1 MKQLSFRFLLLLLCC
16 TGLFSRFIYFSR
28 TFYGGH
34 SSGGAVGNDPLMIRF
49 QFPNGKI
56 ESVEISPESTLS
68 SVASHISQL
77 SQRSP
82 HFFEASPLSD
92 FVFTIKN
99 VDYSFQE
106 LSENVSMPL
115 SALGYKQGEW
125 VIIKKRVKSVLSKQ
139 ASVKKPFS
147 SLQQLKD
154 YKKSLLKYESDFN
167 SENNP
172 ISLQLSDHL
181 LPSMTRLSQTGGIHL
196 LFGKIRSVKDQP
208 PTSLLSF
215 DYQIVGSHPLYTGD
229 FLSTSSSSAPVSSLL
244 SSTNFAN
251 EFMKKEI
258 LARIKEIVENCQLE
272 ILGFAVSTPIETT
285 SFASSQGETGG
296 IAFLQQSHWNK
307 IMVYSS
313 LYLANYLQR
322 NNTIVLR

>member
-1 MKQLSFRFLLLLLCC
+1 MKQLSFRFLLLLLCF
-16 TGLFSRFIYFSR
+16 TELFSRLIYFSR
-28 TFYGGH
+28 SFYGGH
-34 SSGGAVGNDPLMIRF
+34 SSGGVVSNDPLMMRF

-56 ESVEISPESTLS
+56 ESFEINPESTLS

-82 HFFEASPLSD
+82 HYFEASPLSD

-106 LSENVSMPL
+106 LSENVPMPL

-125 VIIKKRVKSVLSKQ
+125 VTIKKRVKSVSSKQ
-139 ASVKKPFS
+139 TGVKKPFS

-154 YKKSLLKYESDFN
+154 YKKSLLKYETDFN

-181 LPSMTRLSQTGGIHL
+181 LPSMTHLSQTGGIHI
-196 LFGKIRSVKDQP
+196 LFGKIRSVEDQSP
-208 PTSLLSF
+208 GSSLSF
-215 DYQIVGSHPLYTGD
+215 DYQIIGSHPLYTGD
-229 FLSTSSSSAPVSSLL
+229 FLSTSSSTSVSSLL

-251 EFMKKEI
+251 EFMKKET
-258 LARIKEIVENCQLE
+258 LAKIKEIVESCQLE
-272 ILGFAVSTPIETT
+272 IVGIAVSTPIETT